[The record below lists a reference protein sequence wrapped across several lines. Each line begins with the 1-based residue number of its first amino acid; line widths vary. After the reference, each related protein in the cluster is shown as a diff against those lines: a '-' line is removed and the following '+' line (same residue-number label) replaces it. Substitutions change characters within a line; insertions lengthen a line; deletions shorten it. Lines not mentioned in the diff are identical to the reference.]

1 MLGLGTKLEKG
12 FSIYVLFLSDKR
24 KCENKNRSEID
35 KSNSFTADS
44 SDEDLADGSGN
55 EIPSQL
61 SVV

>member
-1 MLGLGTKLEKG
+1 M
-12 FSIYVLFLSDKR
+12 LFLSDKI
-24 KCENKNRSEID
+24 KCKNKNRSEID

-44 SDEDLADGSGN
+44 SDEDLADGTGN